1 MDLRTRLIL
10 SLSPLVIALILFG
23 VLAIV
28 TQQRVAQAI
37 KKVNQVANDLVELAQ
52 SESLIL
58 LEQYHVSEI
67 IAGRQSDRTILESQ
81 RATVRSF
88 LEEYT
93 LQEGGNFVE
102 LELAARFNVMVEQH
116 DAALA
121 VLDRGNREQAKA
133 MISTAD
139 YHRNVRAIHS
149 LVVGAQREY
158 EVQYLQAIDALERIV
173 NEGFWYAAFAVA
185 LATVL
190 AIAMAVTLNWQV
202 AKYVDRLTTD
212 AEYFAQTETQGQ
224 LSSVGSIKQLQR
236 LRDAFQRLLETNQQ
250 RQHQL
255 ATALQAQQAQL
266 ARERELQATIRAL
279 SLPVTA
285 LGPHTLFLPLVG
297 HLDAERSKQ
306 LEQTLLQAI
315 QQRRARAVVIDVN
328 GMATFD
334 ELIMQ
339 TLIRVGQGARLL
351 GAKVTLV
358 GVRADL
364 ALQLAQLP
372 SGLFQ
377 YARDIPAA
385 LHINT

>member
-1 MDLRTRLIL
+1 
-10 SLSPLVIALILFG
+10 
-23 VLAIV
+23 
-28 TQQRVAQAI
+28 
-37 KKVNQVANDLVELAQ
+37 
-52 SESLIL
+52 
-58 LEQYHVSEI
+58 
-67 IAGRQSDRTILESQ
+67 
-81 RATVRSF
+81 
-88 LEEYT
+88 
-93 LQEGGNFVE
+93 
-102 LELAARFNVMVEQH
+102 
-116 DAALA
+116 
-121 VLDRGNREQAKA
+121 
-133 MISTAD
+133 
-139 YHRNVRAIHS
+139 
-149 LVVGAQREY
+149 
-158 EVQYLQAIDALERIV
+158 
-173 NEGFWYAAFAVA
+173 
-185 LATVL
+185 
-190 AIAMAVTLNWQV
+190 
-202 AKYVDRLTTD
+202 
-212 AEYFAQTETQGQ
+212 
-224 LSSVGSIKQLQR
+224 
-236 LRDAFQRLLETNQQ
+236 
-250 RQHQL
+250 
-255 ATALQAQQAQL
+255 LQAQQAQL